1 MLGALLIDF
10 FFPNSS
16 KNPEVEDRVCATSNN
31 LKYLTRE
38 KEKKKRQ
45 GSPKAAMTQFIQF
58 NNQVESLSLFRY
70 SNPKLSFFFLF

>member
-38 KEKKKRQ
+38 KEKKKARKPQ
-45 GSPKAAMTQFIQF
+45 SCHDSIHP
-58 NNQVESLSLFRY
+58 V
-70 SNPKLSFFFLF
+70 